1 MPNVLSDTQVEAYH
15 RDGAISPVPM
25 LSTAEA
31 ADCLRRFDELEATIG
46 TEAQGRYRLKAH
58 LPFPWLT
65 ELIRHP
71 ALLDAM
77 EDVMGPDLMIW
88 GSSFFTKPA
97 HDERFV
103 SWHQDSTYYGLEPPE
118 SVTAWIAFSPST
130 GESGC
135 LRFIPGSHKGAAILP
150 HIETNDPKNI
160 LSRGQTIEDVDPSVA
175 IDMPLEPGQFSIHH
189 NKTIHGSSP
198 NFADTPRIGF
208 AVHFVTPD
216 IRQVQFDGA
225 TAVLVRGEDRY
236 GHWQGDSTP
245 ERDFD
250 PVCLEELDICWNRYR
265 NAMKSQAQP
274 AE

>member
-1 MPNVLSDTQVEAYH
+1 MPNVLSDAQIAAYH

-25 LSTAEA
+25 LSAAEA
-31 ADCLRRFDELEATIG
+31 AECLRRFDELEATIG
-46 TEAQGRYRLKAH
+46 AEAQGRYRLKAH
-58 LPFPWLT
+58 LPFPWLS

-71 ALLDAM
+71 GMLDAV
-77 EDVMGPDLMIW
+77 EDVMGPDLVIW

-103 SWHQDSTYYGLEPPE
+103 SWHQDSTYYGIDPPDT
-118 SVTAWIAFSPST
+118 VTVWIAFSPST

-150 HIETNDPKNI
+150 HIETRDPKNI
-160 LSRGQTIEDVDPSVA
+160 LSRGQTIEDVDETIA

-198 NFADTPRIGF
+198 NGADTPRIGF
-208 AVHFVTPD
+208 AVHFATPEM
-216 IRQVQFDGA
+216 RQIQFDGA
-225 TAVLVRGEDRY
+225 TGTLARGEDDY
-236 GHWQGDSTP
+236 GHWLPDPTP

-250 PVCLEELDICWNRYR
+250 PACLEELDICWQRYR